1 MRVNIKP
8 LSINE
13 AFQGRRFKTKAYK
26 KYERDMLKI
35 LPKLTVPEGEL
46 SLKLEFGL
54 SARSADIDN
63 PIKCFV
69 DCLQKAYGFD
79 DKMIY
84 KLQVEKVIVKRGKEY
99 IDFTIKGLAKTNE
112 KVVV

>member
-1 MRVNIKP
+1 MRVDIKP

-35 LPKLTVPEGEL
+35 LPKLKVPEGEL
-46 SLKLEFGL
+46 SLKIEFGL
-54 SARSADIDN
+54 STKAADIDN

-84 KLQVEKVIVKRGKEY
+84 KLHVEKVIVKRGKEY
-99 IDFTIKGLAKTNE
+99 IDFTIKSLAKTH
-112 KVVV
+112 KRVVV

>member
-1 MRVNIKP
+1 
-8 LSINE
+8 
-13 AFQGRRFKTKAYK
+13 
-26 KYERDMLKI
+26 MLKI
-35 LPKLTVPEGEL
+35 LPKLKVPEGEL

-54 SARSADIDN
+54 STRSADIDN

-69 DCLQKAYGFD
+69 DCLQKAYEFD

-99 IDFTIKGLAKTNE
+99 IDFTIKSLAKTLK

>member
-1 MRVNIKP
+1 
-8 LSINE
+8 
-13 AFQGRRFKTKAYK
+13 
-26 KYERDMLKI
+26 MLKI
-35 LPKLTVPEGEL
+35 LPNLKVLEGEL

-54 SARSADIDN
+54 STRSADIDN

-99 IDFTIKGLAKTNE
+99 IDFTIKGLAKTTE
-112 KVVV
+112 RVVV